1 MSEFGSLEVKKARK
15 GSIQIKKKKKLTG
28 STVAGK
34 ESVIKLWD
42 AV

>member
-15 GSIQIKKKKKLTG
+15 GSIQIKKKKLTG